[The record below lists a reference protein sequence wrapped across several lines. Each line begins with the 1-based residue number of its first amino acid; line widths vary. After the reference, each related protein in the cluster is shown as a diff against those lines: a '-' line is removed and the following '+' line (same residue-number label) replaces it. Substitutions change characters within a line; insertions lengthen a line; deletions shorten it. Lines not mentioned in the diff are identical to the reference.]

1 MLVKDTKM
9 HFYVGGDTKM
19 RFDVGGDTKMRFD
32 VGGDTNIGR
41 GDTNMGRGHQ
51 HGRGEAIKQCH
62 SGGNLLKYSI

>member
-9 HFYVGGDTKM
+9 RSMLVRTPTWA
-19 RFDVGGDTKMRFD
+19 GDTKMRFD
-32 VGGDTNIGR
+32 VGGDTNK
-41 GDTNMGRGHQ
+41 GRGHQ